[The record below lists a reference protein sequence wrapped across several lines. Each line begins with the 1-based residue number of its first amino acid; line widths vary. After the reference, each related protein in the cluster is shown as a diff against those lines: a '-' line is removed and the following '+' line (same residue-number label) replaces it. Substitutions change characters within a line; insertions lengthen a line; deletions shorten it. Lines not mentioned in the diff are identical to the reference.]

1 MGDKEAKALSLAF
14 RAKMLWADFSATN
27 PAMHA
32 SSTSYFTFMSSVPV
46 LVICISL
53 VSLTGLG
60 ESEVCEA
67 LLAIVPEAFN
77 SLVRTLVSEAFKH
90 SGVAFSLS
98 TITLLWTASKGAKSL
113 RAGLNDAYGEEESR
127 NIVVVTI
134 ISIVAIVVLG
144 LLFAVAIYLMFGDS
158 VMHALAKSIPEFKDK
173 GAITGVF
180 NTSITLLLATIT
192 LALCYTYLPDGR
204 RSPIAQ
210 LPGAACAIAACGA
223 LSFGFRVYVEHFS
236 NYTVLYGS
244 MATVVLFLFWM
255 YLVFY
260 IFIVGAFINRCLT
273 KSDKGRNSQ

>member
-27 PAMHA
+27 PSMHA

-60 ESEVCEA
+60 ESKVCEA

-77 SLVRTLVSEAFKH
+77 GLVRTLVSEAFKH
-90 SGVAFSLS
+90 SGVAFSLP
-98 TITLLWTASKGAKSL
+98 TITLLWTASKGAKAL

-173 GAITGVF
+173 GAIASVF

-192 LALCYTYLPDGR
+192 LALCYTYFR
-204 RSPIAQ
+204 TA
-210 LPGAACAIAACGA
+210 GA
-223 LSFGFRVYVEHFS
+223 LRLPSCRVRPVQLRHAAPSRLAFACMLSTFPTIRCSMGVWLRWFCCSFGCTWCFTSLLWVHS
-236 NYTVLYGS
+236 
-244 MATVVLFLFWM
+244 
-255 YLVFY
+255 
-260 IFIVGAFINRCLT
+260 
-273 KSDKGRNSQ
+273 